1 MELSCG
7 SFCSI
12 NCVVRRVKIGNGLFN
27 DSINSRGLFF
37 SLFLYPKSI
46 FFFSYGSSAFK
57 KMQWT
62 IKYWEHHNNFFLSTY
77 SSPWIPRAYS
87 QHLLTK
93 FNIYSAM
100 LRTVIAQ
107 KVCWI
112 CQLQLLSMVNASPS
126 LSLLGEIKSIELWI
140 SALNDRQKKT
150 CKSGTNLAI
159 ASNSWIMETLK
170 LHSY

>member
-46 FFFSYGSSAFK
+46 FFFLMAPLPSRKCNEQSNIENIT
-57 KMQWT
+57 T
-62 IKYWEHHNNFFLSTY
+62 IFFLSTY

-112 CQLQLLSMVNASPS
+112 CQLQLLSMVNASRS

-140 SALNDRQKKT
+140 SALNDRQKKHA
-150 CKSGTNLAI
+150 NQEPI
-159 ASNSWIMETLK
+159 WP
-170 LHSY
+170 

>member
-7 SFCSI
+7 LFCSI

-37 SLFLYPKSI
+37 SLCFCTPNL
-46 FFFSYGSSAFK
+46 FFFFLMAPLPSRKCNEQSNIENIT
-57 KMQWT
+57 T
-62 IKYWEHHNNFFLSTY
+62 IFFLSTY

-140 SALNDRQKKT
+140 SALNDRQKKHA
-150 CKSGTNLAI
+150 NQEPI
-159 ASNSWIMETLK
+159 WP
-170 LHSY
+170 

>member
-12 NCVVRRVKIGNGLFN
+12 NCVVRRVKLAMDFSTTALIVE
-27 DSINSRGLFF
+27 DFF

-46 FFFSYGSSAFK
+46 FFLMAPLPSRKCNEQSNIENIT
-57 KMQWT
+57 T
-62 IKYWEHHNNFFLSTY
+62 IFLSTY

-107 KVCWI
+107 KVC
-112 CQLQLLSMVNASPS
+112 
-126 LSLLGEIKSIELWI
+126 
-140 SALNDRQKKT
+140 
-150 CKSGTNLAI
+150 
-159 ASNSWIMETLK
+159 
-170 LHSY
+170 